1 MRSGPPPGDRTG
13 GHLPPDPV
21 SGGPELVTLR
31 RWDRAERELA
41 GGAESPYALPRY
53 EGRSLPNLASTIAQ
67 AEGLRPERSG
77 ARALLPT
84 VPAEW
89 DPFHGRAAEG
99 PIVLLLIDG
108 LGWSG
113 WRAAA
118 SGGAGLPPSWVEA
131 SRPITSV
138 FPSTTTCALT
148 SLSTAQ
154 SPSRHGVLGHRQF
167 LPAWGTVADLLNMSP
182 IAAAARNSILPEGVD
197 TGTIRGCPTLF
208 ELGLP
213 ATVLTRGSFAG
224 SGFTRL
230 LYAGARFGS
239 YWTAVDFAHELRRL
253 LGRPRPPPVIYAYW
267 EELDTVLHRR
277 GPDPELLGLE
287 VDRMRSLL
295 GAVTR
300 RLPPSRARGTQL
312 WITGDHGLVPVD
324 PLRSIAV
331 ERQPALLRGLRH
343 PPTGDRRAVYLSVRP
358 GENARVRLAL
368 RRLLPAGSLVRS
380 FEEARGA
387 GWFGPPPY
395 HPELHDRTGDLVVVP
410 AEPVGLTYQAPGAA
424 TPFLTMRG
432 SHGGLDRRELWVP
445 WIAGSL
451 AELGGTGEP
460 APSRN

>member
-1 MRSGPPPGDRTG
+1 MLPSDGGLDRSVV
-13 GHLPPDPV
+13 LQ
-21 SGGPELVTLR
+21 
-31 RWDRAERELA
+31 WDRAERELA
-41 GGAESPYALPRY
+41 DGADAPYALPRY
-53 EGRSLPNLASTIAQ
+53 DGRSLPNLASTIARAQ
-67 AEGLRPERSG
+67 GLRPERSG
-77 ARALLPT
+77 GLPLLPT
-84 VPAEW
+84 VPTSW
-89 DPFHGRAAEG
+89 DPFRGRRAEG
-99 PIVLLLIDG
+99 PLVLLLIDG

-118 SGGAGLPPSWVEA
+118 AEGPGLPAGWSEA

-230 LYAGARFGS
+230 LYAGARFCS
-239 YWTAVDFAHELRRL
+239 YWTAVDFAHELARL
-253 LGRPRPPPVIYAYW
+253 LSQPRPPPVIYAYW

-287 VDRMRSLL
+287 VERMRSLL
-295 GAVTR
+295 AAVTR
-300 RLPPSRARGTQL
+300 RLSASRARRTQL

-324 PLRSIAV
+324 PRQSIAA
-331 ERQPALLRGLRH
+331 EREPALLRGLRH
-343 PPTGDRRAVYLSVRP
+343 PPTGDRRAVYLAVRP
-358 GENARVRLAL
+358 GELQRVRGAL
-368 RRLLPAGSLVRS
+368 RRLLPAGSIVRS
-380 FEEARGA
+380 FEEARRA

-410 AEPVGLTYQAPGAA
+410 AEPVGLTYQAPGAP

-445 WIAGSL
+445 WISGSL
-451 AELGGTGEP
+451 AELGGEGTP
-460 APSRN
+460 PSPSRN

>member
-1 MRSGPPPGDRTG
+1 MGLQPGR
-13 GHLPPDPV
+13 
-21 SGGPELVTLR
+21 SGGP
-31 RWDRAERELA
+31 
-41 GGAESPYALPRY
+41 P
-53 EGRSLPNLASTIAQ
+53 
-67 AEGLRPERSG
+67 
-77 ARALLPT
+77 LLPP
-84 VPAEW
+84 VPAGW
-89 DPFHGRAAEG
+89 DPFHGRRAEG

-113 WRAAA
+113 WRTAATETP
-118 SGGAGLPPSWVEA
+118 GVPSNWIEA

-224 SGFTRL
+224 SGFTRM
-230 LYAGARFGS
+230 LYAGARFCS
-239 YWTAVDFAHELRRL
+239 YWTAVDFAHELARL
-253 LGRPRPPPVIYAYW
+253 LSQPKPPPVIYAYW

-277 GPDPELLGLE
+277 GPDPELLRLE
-287 VDRMRSLL
+287 VERMRSLL
-295 GAVTR
+295 ATVTR
-300 RLPPSRARGTQL
+300 RLPSARAQRTQL

-324 PLRSIAV
+324 PGRSIAA
-331 ERQPALLRGLRH
+331 EGQPALLRGLRH
-343 PPTGDRRAVYLSVRP
+343 PPTGDRRAVYLAVRP
-358 GENARVRLAL
+358 GELGRVRGVLH
-368 RRLLPAGSLVRS
+368 RLLPAGSLVKG
-380 FEEARGA
+380 FDEARRA

-395 HPELHDRTGDLVVVP
+395 HPELHARTGDLVVVP
-410 AEPVGLTYQAPGAA
+410 AEPVGFTYQAPGAA
-424 TPFLTMRG
+424 TPFLSMRG

-451 AELGGTGEP
+451 AELGGEDAL